1 MRSEQMRT
9 KILYKFVS
17 LQKNQ
22 GILLGVVGTDIP
34 IQELM
39 KTIPK
44 HKVGCYHQQIA
55 MHSKINFNL
64 FNLKVG

>member
-1 MRSEQMRT
+1 VNKCVQVCEN
-9 KILYKFVS
+9 KIVS